1 MKRVTGRTVVPA
13 ILAAVLA
20 FPIHARQT
28 PGGASDKAAQAPN
41 AEIQTF
47 PRWEWF
53 WGFSYLNTSIGS
65 QASVFAPTSR
75 NYYGIRTALKLN
87 LHKNIGMLLDAGGGY
102 GQTRPTSQ
110 LKPDTGQLLFGPEF
124 TFRGRKFSAFAHP
137 LVGVN
142 TSNLPVVTSDGS
154 VGDLVSRKH
163 FALDFGGGLDINLK
177 PAIAVRLFQADYIPT
192 RSAGKWENGFDVSTG
207 IVLRFC
213 SFFGPFF
220 DKCGTK

>member
-1 MKRVTGRTVVPA
+1 
-13 ILAAVLA
+13 
-20 FPIHARQT
+20 
-28 PGGASDKAAQAPN
+28 
-41 AEIQTF
+41 
-47 PRWEWF
+47 
-53 WGFSYLNTSIGS
+53 
-65 QASVFAPTSR
+65 
-75 NYYGIRTALKLN
+75 
-87 LHKNIGMLLDAGGGY
+87 
-102 GQTRPTSQ
+102 
-110 LKPDTGQLLFGPEF
+110 
-124 TFRGRKFSAFAHP
+124 
-137 LVGVN
+137 
-142 TSNLPVVTSDGS
+142 VVTSDGS